1 VYFCSGFGP
10 SGAVRPGDASVRPC
24 LSGCVLACS
33 FVRLAM
39 ASPSSAPRL
48 GWFVTVTSRGFPFSQ
63 CGDCEACV
71 RCLRSLGERGSF
83 RMS

>member
-1 VYFCSGFGP
+1 MYFCSGFGP
-10 SGAVRPGDASVRPC
+10 SGAVRPGNASVRPC

-48 GWFVTVTSRGFPFSQ
+48 GWFVTVTSRGFPFSSAVTVRR
-63 CGDCEACV
+63 ACV
-71 RCLRSLGERGSF
+71 AFEVSERGALF
-83 RMS
+83 G